1 MDEFNLELVRGD
13 KARGSDVP
21 TNAKEWTAFL
31 VDCGDAMYRTYRGP
45 VGSLQGLTLF
55 QAALKQISGIV
66 ASRLAH
72 GVEDD
77 ITIVGWNRG
86 APDVW
91 HAGGPPTPALL
102 ERLDDM
108 VSSNAKDIVFG
119 KNDAREGR
127 ATSLAE
133 SLRDAMVSA
142 VLEFDTDEWN
152 NYKIDVSLVV
162 AVWTADNTGACPQG
176 DDSGGGGD
184 PAFRTITE
192 LIHRRNIK
200 FHAVLLDDLKLDV
213 PRQCVSDASTLWAR
227 VCGSSEGSR
236 DHNTRSIVQNPFALP
251 LSTRLVSHT
260 DAFKMVRLS
269 GTSRTTSI
277 MVPCHLGSF
286 GVFDMRF
293 HSLTS
298 AAWPRCVGASKWLD
312 VTDSAVLVPKS
323 VGLAAGAG
331 GSKWPDGPGSGGLAA
346 YPELG
351 GDLPDD
357 GLKPYYPK
365 PVGKKESA
373 APRIVLDEQTVENLK
388 SPVPF
393 RRLYVDINAVVGVA
407 VEFDIDDDSSLSSD
421 PFALAL
427 PTRLVDSNPPPSFPH
442 PITPSPPTHRRQVF
456 GRIQIPR
463 MAGGRV
469 ADARG
474 VLHATRRDELGGR
487 LEALQGAAR
496 RDGRT
501 RRLGPLWIH
510 TVRSNRAASGSLH
523 PVSVEGDRRG
533 PGIFPAGAPVRRRH
547 PAPGMCG
554 RRDGQAP
561 TRVRHWHTVRGEA
574 RLLASR
580 SQERPPWGRDEPGG
594 RAPLCRARVDAV
606 GQADARRR
614 RRQQLSRDESGLQ
627 AGLGGLQATAQPVD
641 LVPLTSHTPFSPSAR
656 VFVLSC
662 HSLVVAGSFV
672 VVVQEA
678 PLQDSRLDLNE

>member
-213 PRQCVSDASTLWAR
+213 PRQCASDASTQWAR

-269 GTSRTTSI
+269 GTSRTT
-277 MVPCHLGSF
+277 
-286 GVFDMRF
+286 
-293 HSLTS
+293 T
-298 AAWPRCVGASKWLD
+298 ASP
-312 VTDSAVLVPKS
+312 A
-323 VGLAAGAG
+323 
-331 GSKWPDGPGSGGLAA
+331 
-346 YPELG
+346 
-351 GDLPDD
+351 LP
-357 GLKPYYPK
+357 
-365 PVGKKESA
+365 
-373 APRIVLDEQTVENLK
+373 APRIAA
-388 SPVPF
+388 S
-393 RRLYVDINAVVGVA
+393 RASIRLRTRGWTIASRV
-407 VEFDIDDDSSLSSD
+407 SS
-421 PFALAL
+421 
-427 PTRLVDSNPPPSFPH
+427 
-442 PITPSPPTHRRQVF
+442 
-456 GRIQIPR
+456 
-463 MAGGRV
+463 
-469 ADARG
+469 
-474 VLHATRRDELGGR
+474 
-487 LEALQGAAR
+487 AAR
-496 RDGRT
+496 CGSVGPKTKPASMGRRT
-501 RRLGPLWIH
+501 RPSASSASAPKCLAISPRTSSSSSTSWAIRSASSTSAP
-510 TVRSNRAASGSLH
+510 RSPSNRATVDLPAAIRPTTPMTIMASPAL
-523 PVSVEGDRRG
+523 R
-533 PGIFPAGAPVRRRH
+533 PGVARRH
-547 PAPGMCG
+547 
-554 RRDGQAP
+554 RHLEWHGQ
-561 TRVRHWHTVRGEA
+561 
-574 RLLASR
+574 
-580 SQERPPWGRDEPGG
+580 
-594 RAPLCRARVDAV
+594 
-606 GQADARRR
+606 
-614 RRQQLSRDESGLQ
+614 
-627 AGLGGLQATAQPVD
+627 
-641 LVPLTSHTPFSPSAR
+641 F
-656 VFVLSC
+656 
-662 HSLVVAGSFV
+662 
-672 VVVQEA
+672 
-678 PLQDSRLDLNE
+678 

>member
-323 VGLAAGAG
+323 VGLAAGAAAGAG

-427 PTRLVDSNPPPSFPH
+427 PTRLVDSNPPPHSL
-442 PITPSPPTHRRQVF
+442 TPSPPHHPPTAVRFLVGFKSRAWLEDAWQMREAYFMRPEETSSADVLKRCKALHDVMVERDVLALCGFIRSDQTEPRLAAF
-456 GRIQIPR
+456 IPSLSKETGEALGFSLLELPFADDIR
-463 MAGGRV
+463 HPECA
-469 ADARG
+469 ADAMG
-474 VLHATRRDELGGR
+474 KPQHASAIGTLCAEKL
-487 LEALQGAAR
+487 
-496 RDGRT
+496 
-501 RRLGPLWIH
+501 
-510 TVRSNRAASGSLH
+510 VSLH
-523 PVSVEGDRRG
+523 RVRKSDLPGVAMNPAVERHFAVLESMLLDRPTLADGDG
-533 PGIFPAGAPVRRRH
+533 SSS
-547 PAPGMCG
+547 PGM
-554 RRDGQAP
+554 
-561 TRVRHWHTVRGEA
+561 
-574 RLLASR
+574 
-580 SQERPPWGRDEPGG
+580 
-594 RAPLCRARVDAV
+594 
-606 GQADARRR
+606 
-614 RRQQLSRDESGLQ
+614 SRDSK
-627 AGLGGLQATAQPVD
+627 LGWAD
-641 LVPLTSHTPFSPSAR
+641 FK
-656 VFVLSC
+656 
-662 HSLVVAGSFV
+662 
-672 VVVQEA
+672 
-678 PLQDSRLDLNE
+678 RLHNL